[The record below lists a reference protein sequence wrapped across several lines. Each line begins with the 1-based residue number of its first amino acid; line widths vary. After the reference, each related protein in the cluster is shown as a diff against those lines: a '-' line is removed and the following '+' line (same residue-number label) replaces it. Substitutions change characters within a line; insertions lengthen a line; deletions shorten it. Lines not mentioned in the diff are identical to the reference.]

1 MINTTKPTSGLSPI
15 TKLPNVSTTPPASAL
30 ESMDLVVET
39 FNPNLNNVNSNRRE
53 GKIENCKDSCVFM
66 ETKMTMSAIDILHKI
81 SMLKSHPG
89 NGMTSIRSEERRVG
103 KEWRTSRAK

>member
-89 NGMTSIRSEERRVG
+89 DRKSTRLNSSHVAISYAVFCL
-103 KEWRTSRAK
+103 K